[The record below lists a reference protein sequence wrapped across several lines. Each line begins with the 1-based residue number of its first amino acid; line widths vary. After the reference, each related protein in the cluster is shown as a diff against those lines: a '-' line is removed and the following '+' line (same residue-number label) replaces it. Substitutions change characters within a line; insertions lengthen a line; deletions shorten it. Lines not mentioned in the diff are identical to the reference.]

1 VGQSFAQ
8 FSPENL
14 AFVFHGMLTWL
25 DN

>member
-1 VGQSFAQ
+1 VGQSFPQ

-14 AFVFHGMLTWL
+14 AFVFCGMLTWL